1 MTSSLNSNN
10 QTRSALLNSPL
21 VKGLLIGL
29 LVGGLLA
36 FGLATLLLSNASVSS
51 KLANSKSAHSEEKNH
66 SEEKTHSDEKAPLYW
81 VAPMDDSYRRD
92 KPGKSPMGMDLVP
105 VYAADKARSSH
116 SNLRTPG
123 TVMIPPNV
131 QHNMGVKVAPVTI
144 GSLEQTVTAVG
155 DVAYDEDS
163 IVHIHPRVSGW
174 VDRLFI
180 KSQGEQ
186 VEKGQALYTLY
197 SPELVSAQEEYV
209 LALKRKDSRLI
220 EGAAQRLK
228 TLGLSKRVVEELQK
242 SRRVIQTVT
251 FNAPQSGVV
260 EALNIR
266 QGFYVQPGT
275 TLMSIA
281 QLDTVW
287 VIAEVPE
294 KYAQVIA
301 PYNLAVVTLDA
312 MTHAS
317 DAKWE
322 SHVEYI
328 YPSLSK
334 VTRTLKVRIPLA
346 NENHTLKPNMFT
358 QVSLK
363 PAQRK
368 PALLVPRSAVI
379 RTAKDAK
386 VVLSDGNGN
395 FKSVSVKLGQ
405 SDSTHFE
412 VIEGLL
418 PRDNVVVS
426 AQFLIDSES
435 SKNSDFKRMEAPDY
449 QATTTGTIEAIELP
463 VKNNTGEPAHNAE
476 VVIARGPIE
485 KWGRGPATMS
495 FAVSKHIDLSQFKQ
509 GDNIVFT
516 FVTGD
521 AFTVVDMRKDMSHGK
536 GEDITQS
543 SGQSHH
549 EHKDSERL
557 SHAPQNRD
565 PKAHKDNREAH
576 KSNSNKSI
584 ELKSINHES
593 VEHKSINHKE
603 HMHHD

>member
-1 MTSSLNSNN
+1 MTSSTHPAPDTKS
-10 QTRSALLNSPL
+10 T
-21 VKGLLIGL
+21 LIKGL
-29 LVGGLLA
+29 LVGLLFGGLIA
-36 FGLATLLLSNASVSS
+36 FGLASLLLSDSS
-51 KLANSKSAHSEEKNH
+51 KHGNGESAHSGVN
-66 SEEKTHSDEKAPLYW
+66 THSDETDNKAPLYW

-105 VYAADKARSSH
+105 VYANDEATSAK
-116 SNLRTPG
+116 SNERTPG

-131 QHNMGVKVAPVTI
+131 QHNIGVKVAPVTI
-144 GSLEQTVTAVG
+144 GTLQQTVTAVG
-155 DVAYDEDS
+155 NVAYDEDS

-209 LALKRKDSRLI
+209 LALKRGDARLI
-220 EGAAQRLK
+220 DGAAERLR
-228 TLGLSKRVVEELQK
+228 TLGLSKSVIEALQK
-242 SRRVIQTVT
+242 TRRVTQTVT

-266 QGFYVQPGT
+266 EGFYVQPGT

-294 KYAQVIA
+294 KYAQIIA
-301 PYNLAVVTLDA
+301 PHNSAVVTLDE
-312 MTHAS
+312 MDHGS

-328 YPSLSK
+328 YPSLSET
-334 VTRTLKVRIPLA
+334 TRTLKVRIPL
-346 NENHTLKPNMFT
+346 NNNNHTLKPNMFAH
-358 QVSLK
+358 VGIK
-363 PAQRK
+363 PTQRK
-368 PALLVPRSAVI
+368 AALLVPRSAVI
-379 RTAKDAK
+379 RTAEGAK
-386 VVLSDGNGN
+386 VVLSDGDGN
-395 FKSVSVKLGQ
+395 FKSVRVTLGQ

-412 VIEGLL
+412 VVEGLL
-418 PRDNVVVS
+418 PEDDVVVS

-435 SKNSDFKRMEAPDY
+435 SKSSDFERMKAPDH

-463 VKNNTGEPAHNAE
+463 ADTETNGASNNAKL
-476 VVIARGPIE
+476 VIARGPIE

-495 FAVSKHIDLSQFKQ
+495 FSVSKHIDLSQFKE
-509 GDNIVFT
+509 GDNVMFT
-516 FVTGD
+516 FVTGEE
-521 AFTVVDMRKDMSHGK
+521 FTVIDMRKHSEHAMDK
-536 GEDITQS
+536 GMVHDSGHSNHNHNAGERKGDGEQS
-543 SGQSHH
+543 DVH
-549 EHKDSERL
+549 ESMV
-557 SHAPQNRD
+557 
-565 PKAHKDNREAH
+565 H
-576 KSNSNKSI
+576 KSMVHKSA
-584 ELKSINHES
+584 EQ
-593 VEHKSINHKE
+593 KSINHKE

>member
-1 MTSSLNSNN
+1 MTSSTHPAPDTKSTLI
-10 QTRSALLNSPL
+10 
-21 VKGLLIGL
+21 KGLLIGL
-29 LVGGLLA
+29 LFGGLIA
-36 FGLATLLLSNASVSS
+36 FGLASLLLSDSS
-51 KLANSKSAHSEEKNH
+51 KHGNGESAHSGVNTHSDKSAHSDN
-66 SEEKTHSDEKAPLYW
+66 KAPLYW

-105 VYAADKARSSH
+105 VYANDDATSAKSNERS
-116 SNLRTPG
+116 PG

-131 QHNMGVKVAPVTI
+131 QHNIGVKVAPVTI
-144 GSLEQTVTAVG
+144 GTLQQTVTAVG
-155 DVAYDEDS
+155 NVAYDEDS

-209 LALKRKDSRLI
+209 LALKRGDSRLI
-220 EGAAQRLK
+220 EGAAERLR
-228 TLGLSKRVVEELQK
+228 TLGLSKGVIEELQK
-242 SRRVIQTVT
+242 SRRVAQTVT

-266 QGFYVQPGT
+266 EGFYVQPGT

-294 KYAQVIA
+294 KYAQIIA
-301 PYNLAVVTLDA
+301 PYNGAVVTLDE
-312 MTHAS
+312 MDHGS

-328 YPSLSK
+328 YPSLSET
-334 VTRTLKVRIPLA
+334 TRTLKVRIPL
-346 NENHTLKPNMFT
+346 NNNNHTLKPNMFAHVVIT
-358 QVSLK
+358 
-363 PAQRK
+363 PTQRK
-368 PALLVPRSAVI
+368 AALLVPRSAVI
-379 RTAKDAK
+379 RTAEGAK
-386 VVLSDGNGN
+386 VVLSDGDGN
-395 FKSVSVKLGQ
+395 FKSVRVTLGQ

-412 VIEGLL
+412 VVEGLL
-418 PRDNVVVS
+418 PEDDVVVS

-435 SKNSDFKRMEAPDY
+435 SKSSDFERMKAPDH

-463 VKNNTGEPAHNAE
+463 ADTETNGASNNATL
-476 VVIARGPIE
+476 VIARGPIE

-495 FAVSKHIDLSQFKQ
+495 FAVSKHIDLSQFSE
-509 GDNIVFT
+509 GDNIMFT
-516 FVTGD
+516 FVTGEE
-521 AFTVVDMRKDMSHGK
+521 FTVIDMRKRSENAVDK
-536 GEDITQS
+536 GMVHDSGHSNHKHDAGNLKSNGEQS
-543 SGQSHH
+543 
-549 EHKDSERL
+549 D
-557 SHAPQNRD
+557 
-565 PKAHKDNREAH
+565 AH
-576 KSNSNKSI
+576 KSMVHKSA
-584 ELKSINHES
+584 EQ
-593 VEHKSINHKE
+593 KSINHKE